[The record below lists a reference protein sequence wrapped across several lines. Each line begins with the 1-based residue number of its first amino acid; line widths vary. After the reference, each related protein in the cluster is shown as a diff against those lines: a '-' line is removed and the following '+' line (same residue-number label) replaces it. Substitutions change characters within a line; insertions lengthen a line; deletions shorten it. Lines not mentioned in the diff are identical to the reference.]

1 MEDEPLNNEKR
12 NKGSDRRKAR
22 KKYPYR
28 KTYHK
33 DNTPIPKESKPEE
46 SKETDEGKI

>member
-1 MEDEPLNNEKR
+1 MMKMEDEPLSNEKR
-12 NKGSDRRKAR
+12 NKAKDRRKER
-22 KKYPYR
+22 KRHPYR

-33 DNTPIPKESKPEE
+33 GNSPIPEE